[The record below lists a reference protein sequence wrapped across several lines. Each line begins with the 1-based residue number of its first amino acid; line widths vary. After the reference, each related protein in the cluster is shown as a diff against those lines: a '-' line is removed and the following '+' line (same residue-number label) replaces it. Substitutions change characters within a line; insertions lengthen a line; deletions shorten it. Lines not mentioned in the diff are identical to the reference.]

1 MQIASGG
8 MNGTAQLNGGSSNW
22 EGSGRSDVAAERNGG
37 GSASISGKEKAEWGE
52 GGELVSF
59 ADLKFSRVIGE
70 VRSHPT
76 TLTRVAPTAAL
87 I

>member
-1 MQIASGG
+1 
-8 MNGTAQLNGGSSNW
+8 MNGTAQLNGGSGGGD
-22 EGSGRSDVAAERNGG
+22 GSGRSNVAAERDGG

-76 TLTRVAPTAAL
+76 T
-87 I
+87 